1 MRNSSSEPEAFD
13 LSSEASVGGTRRC
26 LVAVRLGAEAQWAG
40 APRGERMVHQRGRPC
55 RGGRTAGY
63 VGARTGQRGAAEEPG
78 DAGAPRLVIRSR
90 SSSNEIEMKP
100 FGLLC
105 DVFLLKSLKLPSM

>member
-1 MRNSSSEPEAFD
+1 MFGGSTFGCRST
-13 LSSEASVGGTRRC
+13 VGRGSQGR
-26 LVAVRLGAEAQWAG
+26 EDG
-40 APRGERMVHQRGRPC
+40 APKGPAVPGWPDCRVRRG
-55 RGGRTAGY
+55 TDK
-63 VGARTGQRGAAEEPG
+63 GQRGAAGEPG